1 MVKNGRAGFVST
13 LRSNAWQRQTI
24 RIFPGCFKI
33 HTSVPNSRTQI
44 ILQGKTKVLAAPE

>member
-1 MVKNGRAGFVST
+1 MVKKGRAGFVST

-33 HTSVPNSRTQI
+33 RTTVSNSRTQI
-44 ILQGKTKVLAAPE
+44 ILQGRTEVLAAPE